1 MKKTIIILMFI
12 LPFMTLLGG
21 YISCSD
27 IYYEPH
33 LKAGVG
39 FVLFGQHRIFFLQ
52 GLICKISNM
61 SNKIKAISLSIS
73 LLGSLFIM
81 IVYNFLGI
89 SVMIIILLVGVI
101 MFLVG
106 HESIKIIGKLIN
118 EVKSKIKNIDR
129 NK

>member
-1 MKKTIIILMFI
+1 MKKIIIILMFI
-12 LPFMTLLGG
+12 LPLMTLLGG

-39 FVLFGQHRIFFLQ
+39 FVLFGQHSIFFLQ
-52 GLICKISNM
+52 GLICKISNI

-73 LLGSLFIM
+73 LLASLFIM
-81 IVYNFLGI
+81 ILYDFLGI
-89 SVMIIILLVGVI
+89 SVMIITLLVGVI

-106 HESIKIIGKLIN
+106 HESIKTIKKLIN
-118 EVKSKIKNIDR
+118 QVKSKI
-129 NK
+129 